1 MARVFFAISHLAD
14 SLTLDCA
21 DGTNV
26 VSELSFFANKSNAG
40 LGQFFFWHMLGTKS
54 HPAASVF
61 TSSLPWL
68 ASTYAEWGSDRLVE
82 RVEQLRAMLVTPQQL
97 PQVIYFHCDC
107 GCDRT
112 GQLAGSYM
120 MRYHGSSWDA
130 VVAHNWAVA
139 GRPQTCPTHRQ
150 MQWYCVYLNRFLGFN
165 STGNCLKEHLCT
177 PI

>member
-1 MARVFFAISHLAD
+1 MI
-14 SLTLDCA
+14 
-21 DGTNV
+21 
-26 VSELSFFANKSNAG
+26 
-40 LGQFFFWHMLGTKS
+40 GTKS

-68 ASTYAEWGSDRLVE
+68 ASTYADWGSDRLVE
-82 RVEQLRAMLVTPQQL
+82 RVVALRAMLAAQMSL

-112 GQLAGSYM
+112 GQLAGGYM
-120 MRYHGSSWDA
+120 MRYHGSSWDLA
-130 VVAHNWAVA
+130 VAYNRAVA

-150 MQWYCVYLNRFLGFN
+150 MQWYCVYLNLALGLAT
-165 STGNCLKEHLCT
+165 TGNCLAEHLCT

>member
-1 MARVFFAISHLAD
+1 VFCFAISHLVD
-14 SLTLDCA
+14 FLIA

-26 VSELSFFANKSNAG
+26 VSEHSFFANKSNAG
-40 LGQFFFWHMLGTKS
+40 LGQFLFWHMLGTKS

-61 TSSLPWL
+61 TGSLPWL
-68 ASTYAEWGSDRLVE
+68 ASTYAEWGTDRLVE
-82 RVEQLRAMLVTPQQL
+82 RVEELRAMLVTPQQL

-120 MRYHGSSWDA
+120 MRYHGSSWDS
-130 VVAHNWAVA
+130 VVAYNRVVA